1 MAMAEIGATK
11 NGGVCRLAL
20 TELDAKG
27 RDLFADWSRQAG
39 CAVKCDTM
47 GNMFFRRAGTRNH
60 ALPIASGSHLDS
72 QATGGR
78 FDGVYGVLAAL
89 EVIET
94 LNDSGI
100 QTHHPFEAVV
110 WTNEEGARFT
120 PAMIGSGVFSGAFSE
135 AYAYARVDDEGTSFE
150 DALKAID
157 YCGQEPCGQHR
168 FKAHFELHIEQGP
181 ILESRNLPIGIV
193 TGVQGIRWY
202 EIKVIGSETHAGP
215 SPMSMRRDPV
225 PTAAAIISA
234 LYAKIGEYDEH
245 ARCTI
250 GRISASPGSINT
262 VPGYVTFSVDLRHPN
277 ADTLASLDH
286 ALRDILSSATADS
299 RIEARLE
306 PIWHSPPVVFDE
318 NCISDVTEAAAVLR
332 QTAMVMVSGAGH
344 DSVYVSRVAPTGMI
358 FIPCKDGLSHNEA
371 EDVDRAHV
379 VAGGN
384 VLLHAMLAHD
394 RRYSGV
400 ERP

>member
-1 MAMAEIGATK
+1 
-11 NGGVCRLAL
+11 
-20 TELDAKG
+20 
-27 RDLFADWSRQAG
+27 
-39 CAVKCDTM
+39 
-47 GNMFFRRAGTRNH
+47 
-60 ALPIASGSHLDS
+60 
-72 QATGGR
+72 
-78 FDGVYGVLAAL
+78 
-89 EVIET
+89 
-94 LNDSGI
+94 
-100 QTHHPFEAVV
+100 
-110 WTNEEGARFT
+110 
-120 PAMIGSGVFSGAFSE
+120 
-135 AYAYARVDDEGTSFE
+135 
-150 DALKAID
+150 
-157 YCGQEPCGQHR
+157 
-168 FKAHFELHIEQGP
+168 
-181 ILESRNLPIGIV
+181 
-193 TGVQGIRWY
+193 
-202 EIKVIGSETHAGP
+202 
-215 SPMSMRRDPV
+215 MSMRRDPV